1 MPPCAVEFIERFAK
15 DVQVLPAATRLEI
28 EETLRRLSQT
38 FGQPHLH
45 TGLGIRRL
53 KHNYFECRVGSDLRM
68 VFKLDGSVLTMTR
81 IGNHEDVRRFIKG
94 T

>member
-1 MPPCAVEFIERFAK
+1 MPPCAIEFIERFAK
-15 DVQVLPAATRLEI
+15 DVQVLPAARRLEI

-38 FGQPHLH
+38 FVQPHLH
-45 TGLGIRRL
+45 TGLGVRRL
-53 KHNYFECRVGSDLRM
+53 KHNDFECRVGRDLRL

-81 IGNHEDVRRFIKG
+81 IGNHEDVRRLIRG

>member
-1 MPPCAVEFIERFAK
+1 MPPCAVEFIERFAE
-15 DVQVLPAATRLEI
+15 DVRGLPAVKRLEI
-28 EETLRRLSQT
+28 EAVLRRLSQT

-53 KHNYFECRVGSDLRM
+53 KQNYFECRVGRDLRM
-68 VFKLDGSVLTMTR
+68 VFRLDGSVLTMTR
-81 IGNHEDVRRFIKG
+81 VGNHEDVRRFLKG